1 MPFQFSLATVLR
13 LRENLEHTELLTLEK
28 RYSEL
33 ALAQGRLW
41 EAEQNIIRAAESRQ
55 LELSRGTTA
64 IQLQL
69 AIEEESQM
77 RQQRDALLQKLQEAQ
92 RVLREQLAIY
102 WKARQ
107 KRDILQE
114 LRKQKFDVYQR
125 TQAKLEQRERDELFL
140 LRRKRVR

>member
-55 LELSRGTTA
+55 LQLSRGTTA

-92 RVLREQLAIY
+92 KVLREQLAVY

-125 TQAKLEQRERDELFL
+125 AQAKLEQRERDELFL

>member
-77 RQQRDALLQKLQEAQ
+77 RRQRDARLQKLQEAQ
-92 RVLREQLAIY
+92 EVLREQLAIY

>member
-13 LRENLEHTELLTLEK
+13 LRETLEHTELLTLEK

-92 RVLREQLAIY
+92 KVLREQLAIY

-114 LRKQKFDVYQR
+114 LRKQKLDVYQR

-140 LRRKRVR
+140 LRHKRVR

>member
-55 LELSRGTTA
+55 LQLSRGTTA

-92 RVLREQLAIY
+92 KVLREQLVVY

-125 TQAKLEQRERDELFL
+125 AQAKLEQRERDELFL